1 MERIRLLLTVGI
13 GIDFAL
19 ELPPGLL
26 LLLFVLIM
34 SSELML
40 TLLVVKNS
48 PEVETDP
55 FWVEIDLRN
64 VKSSLVPQMRTDA
77 SPEHVI
83 SLVLIHEQLSL
94 VQQNFETL
102 SKIYLSTNINNRQ
115 EIYIIVGS
123 VYIHSKCT
131 KRIYKLILYEEGK

>member
-1 MERIRLLLTVGI
+1 MERTRLLLTVGI

>member
-1 MERIRLLLTVGI
+1 MERTRLLLTVGI

-83 SLVLIHEQLSL
+83 SLVPLYSG
-94 VQQNFETL
+94 
-102 SKIYLSTNINNRQ
+102 
-115 EIYIIVGS
+115 II
-123 VYIHSKCT
+123 
-131 KRIYKLILYEEGK
+131 